1 MPSVSHPP
9 IVHIATA
16 LIFNDKGQTLLVR
29 KKGSRFFMQAG
40 GKIDAQETAVQALAR
55 ELHEE
60 LGITVSLNESD
71 FLGTFTAEAANEPGH
86 HIQAEV
92 FRMTLSA
99 PVTAQ
104 AEIAEVLWIDP
115 AKAPDEQLAPLTRD
129 TLMPLAEKI
138 LLSAQPTSEEA

>member
-9 IVHIATA
+9 IIHIATA

-40 GKIDAQETAVQALAR
+40 GKIDAQETAAQALAR
-55 ELHEE
+55 ELNEE
-60 LGITVSLNESD
+60 LGITASLNESD
-71 FLGTFTAEAANEPGH
+71 FLGSFTAEAANEPGH
-86 HIQAEV
+86 LIRAEV

-104 AEIAEVLWIDP
+104 AEIAEVIWVDP
-115 AKAPDEQLAPLTRD
+115 AKASEEQLAPLTRD
-129 TLMPLAEKI
+129 TLMPLARKI
-138 LLSAQPTSEEA
+138 LLSANPVGREA

>member
-1 MPSVSHPP
+1 MPSVSRPP
-9 IVHIATA
+9 IIHIATA
-16 LIFNDKGQTLLVR
+16 LIFNDKSQTLLVR

-55 ELHEE
+55 ELNEE

-86 HIQAEV
+86 LIQAEV
-92 FRMTLSA
+92 FRMILST

-104 AEIAEVLWIDP
+104 AEIAEALWIDP